1 MWQSLMVTGVPL
13 LEKAVRTIAVYLV
26 MVLLLRLAGKRELA
40 QLTGFDLVVMLLL
53 SNVVQ
58 NAIIG
63 PDNSLWGG
71 LFGAA
76 VLLGV
81 NALVVR
87 LAVVVPR
94 LGWWFRG
101 PVSVLAKDGAYDT
114 RTLRRL
120 GLRPGDVDQ
129 AILSQSGDSVAD
141 TRQVSLEPG
150 GAILVRLKESER
162 TATSADIV
170 ALKAQLDRIE
180 RMLQNG

>member
-1 MWQSLMVTGVPL
+1 MWQSLMVSGVPL
-13 LEKAVRTIAVYLV
+13 VEKAVRTIAVYLV
-26 MVLLLRLAGKRELA
+26 MALLLRLAGKRELA

-76 VLLGV
+76 VLLAM
-81 NALVVR
+81 NAAVVR
-87 LAVVVPR
+87 LAVLVPR

-101 PVSVLAKDGAYDT
+101 SASVLATDGSYDD
-114 RTLRRL
+114 RALKRL

-129 AILSQSGDSVAD
+129 AVLAQGGDSVAD
-141 TRQVSLEPG
+141 TREVSLEPG
-150 GAILVRLKESER
+150 GALLVRLKESEQ
-162 TATSADIV
+162 AASAQDV
-170 ALKAQLDRIE
+170 TDLKAQLDRIE
-180 RMLQNG
+180 LLLRVR